1 MQVNRV
7 VELAR
12 QWVSAEG
19 VRIPGFVGAHLLGS
33 LDALPAEADFPL
45 HRDVDIKIVLAD
57 GERGNQAV
65 WYEGL
70 MLDVAFGEQEEYES
84 TAVLSNPRLAPHLA
98 HGRILAD
105 PTGLLGEV
113 QRVVVGEYGRR
124 RWVQARC
131 QWEKELVQTTLNQP
145 DFTVLALSFTLMYL
159 GGLLAIASLGIPTHR
174 RSLIGMNEILQVQKR
189 PELHQTALQILGSAH
204 MTGLQVESYL
214 PNISDAF
221 PQAVAIYHT
230 PIPYVGY
237 KLRPHLLPYYTAA
250 SQEMIE
256 EGHYREAM
264 QWILHTYYLLNIVFQ
279 NDATAVEKAAF
290 ANKFHWL
297 LADLGLAESRQLA
310 AQREKLRQ
318 LLPQFFALA
327 DEMVGRNQ

>member
-1 MQVNRV
+1 MNAGKV
-7 VELAR
+7 VQLAR
-12 QWVSAEG
+12 QWVAAEATT
-19 VRIPGFVGAHLLGS
+19 IPGFMGAHLLGS
-33 LDALPAEADFPL
+33 LNALPTAAEFPA

-70 MLDVAFGEQEEYES
+70 MLDVAFGTRAEYES
-84 TAVLSNPRLAPHLA
+84 TAVLSNPRLAPHLV
-98 HGRILAD
+98 HGHILAD

-113 QRVVVGEYGRR
+113 QQVVVGEYGRR

-131 QWEKELVQTTLNQP
+131 QWEKKLVQTTLDQP

-159 GGLLAIASLGIPTHR
+159 GGLLAVASLRIPTHR
-174 RSLIGMNEILQVQKR
+174 RSLIGMKEILRVQKR
-189 PELHQTALQILGSAH
+189 PNLHENALQILGCAH
-204 MTGLQVESYL
+204 MTRAQVEGYL
-214 PNISDAF
+214 PVVAQAF
-221 PQAVAIYHT
+221 PQAVTLYHT
-230 PIPYVGY
+230 PIPHVGY

-250 SQEMIE
+250 AQEMIE
-256 EGHYREAM
+256 EGHHREAM

-279 NDATAVEKAAF
+279 NDATAVEKADF
-290 ANKFHWL
+290 ASKFHRL
-297 LADLGLAESRQLA
+297 LADLRLAESRQLS

-327 DEMVGRNQ
+327 DGMVGRNQ